1 MTQPPP
7 ELINIR
13 VKITFTQANHQLY
26 REVNIPIQKSTSLTD
41 AEAALTSAMETTL
54 TSTSTS

>member
-26 REVNIPIQKSTSLTD
+26 QEINIPIQKSISLTD
-41 AEAALTSAMETTL
+41 AEAALTSVMETTL
-54 TSTSTS
+54 TSTTTY